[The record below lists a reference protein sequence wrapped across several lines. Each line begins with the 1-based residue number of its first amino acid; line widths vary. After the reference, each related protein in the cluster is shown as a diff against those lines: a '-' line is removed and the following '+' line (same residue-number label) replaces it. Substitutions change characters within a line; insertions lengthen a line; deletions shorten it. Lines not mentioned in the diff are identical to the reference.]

1 MMGKKRRV
9 YTADFKLETLAL
21 CESGERSR
29 AEVER
34 ELGLPRGIIT
44 GWKQAAEQNGA
55 EAFPGH
61 GKLKPGDEAV
71 RSLERRNV
79 ELEQELS
86 ILKKALGILAQP
98 NRSGSW

>member
-1 MMGKKRRV
+1 MSKRRRV
-9 YTADFKLETLAL
+9 YTAEFKRETVALA
-21 CESGERSR
+21 ENGERSR

-34 ELGLPRGIIT
+34 ELGLPRGTIR
-44 GWKQAAEQNGA
+44 GWIEAAERDGA

-61 GKLKPGDEAV
+61 GKLKPTDEAV
-71 RSLERRNV
+71 RQLERRNV
-79 ELEQELS
+79 ELEQELA